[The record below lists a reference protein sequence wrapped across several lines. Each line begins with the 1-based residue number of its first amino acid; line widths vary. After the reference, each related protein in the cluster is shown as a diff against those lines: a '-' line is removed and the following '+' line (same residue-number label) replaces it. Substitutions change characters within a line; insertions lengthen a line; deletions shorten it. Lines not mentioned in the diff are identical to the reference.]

1 MRDNY
6 ECGMHGYV
14 KGGHNYA
21 TASLDRILFDCLP
34 RNLWWSWLRRRLVET
49 RQNMGERQRRNRIER
64 ERVEENG
71 QGEAKFT
78 GSVCR
83 ERRPPWRI
91 EREREQRAKSGEAK
105 RKGWRR

>member
-49 RQNMGERQRRNRIER
+49 RQNTGERQRRNRIER
-64 ERVEENG
+64 ER
-71 QGEAKFT
+71 
-78 GSVCR
+78 
-83 ERRPPWRI
+83 
-91 EREREQRAKSGEAK
+91 ERESKKMARVRLSLRGQFVERDDHREG
-105 RKGWRR
+105 